1 MRSIRTPG
9 ASGAGGQIIVIMA
22 LALVALLAMVALI
35 VDGGNAFAQQRQTQN
50 AADAAAE
57 AGAVVL
63 VQRMAGVV
71 PAKTDADV
79 VSAVNSAA
87 AANGI
92 ATPTAVYTDINGTS
106 LGVTVGGAT
115 GNLIPTAA
123 AGVEAA
129 GSKSFRTQVAGVI
142 GLNTLTAS
150 ARATAVAGVLQQTCS
165 ADAGCGVLP
174 VTFPLQQD
182 QCDDSGDQDSLKI
195 DWTKSNYDLAI
206 GPPPTGIE
214 YTIPLCK
221 NGPGTVGWL
230 DWAPP
235 NGGTSEL
242 VSSITTPDNPAVSVP
257 GWVGSES
264 GNTNAKSV
272 EDAIN
277 AYHYKVVLIPQFD
290 GPCATT
296 PTGPNLSDCTS
307 TNGNASYWHVP
318 QFANFMVD
326 VAYTNGANNP
336 QCSAGTPVPPFNSN
350 GGTGCIKGWFLDFL
364 GAGHVIGPSTGP
376 GSSTAALGVQ
386 LIK

>member
-1 MRSIRTPG
+1 
-9 ASGAGGQIIVIMA
+9 MA
-22 LALVALLAMVALI
+22 LAVVAILTMLAVI
-35 VDGGNAFAQQRQTQN
+35 IDGGNAFAQQRQTQN
-50 AADAAAE
+50 AADSAAE

-71 PAKTDADV
+71 PTRTDADV
-79 VSAVNSAA
+79 LAAVNSTA

-92 ATPTAVYTDINGTS
+92 APPTAVYTDIGGNPI
-106 LGVTVGGAT
+106 GVTVGTAS
-115 GNLIPTAA
+115 GNVIPSAA
-123 AGVEAA
+123 AGVEVA
-129 GSKSFRTQVAGVI
+129 GTKAFGTRVAGVI
-142 GLNTLTAS
+142 GLNTLSAS

-182 QCDDSGDQDSLKI
+182 QCDDSGDQVSLGI
-195 DWTKSNYDLAI
+195 DWTLSSYDPAT

-230 DWAPP
+230 DWLPP
-235 NGGTSEL
+235 NGGTSQL
-242 VSSITTPDNPAVSVP
+242 VDSITTPDNPAISVP
-257 GWVGSES
+257 GWVGSQS
-264 GNTNAKSV
+264 GNSNAKSV

-296 PTGPNLSDCTS
+296 PTGPNLTDCSS
-307 TNGNASYWHVP
+307 TTGSASYWHVP
-318 QFANFMVD
+318 QFAGFMVD
-326 VAYTNGANNP
+326 VAYINGANNP

-350 GGTGCIKGWFLDFL
+350 GATGCIRGWFLEFI
-364 GAGHVIGPSTGP
+364 GAGNVIGPSTGA
-376 GSSTAALGVQ
+376 GASTAALGVQ